1 MKVTPR
7 RIAAASRALQGPL
20 RDALALRSEELSK
33 ELAERHFVV
42 PWDRQRLIGQVQQ
55 ALWSLSEERFALA
68 PREGVRVIERAAQPY
83 ECVEAAWRAL
93 RHGQRVWVD
102 RESGACLGGI
112 ELLRAM
118 GEVLGYGV
126 LRVGEAPG
134 AMDEA
139 VSTWEEVGVD
149 LAPRR
154 VIAVGADADPELA
167 AYVVARA
174 ALRRTGFDPRCVHR
188 VLVAGEQG
196 RFERHL
202 RRLFVGVRIGGPDDP
217 EAFAGP
223 VRPDQAEAF
232 ESDLADWREGSGIA
246 EVCPGGRLEAGRGD
260 AEQMYLAPALFVAD
274 GEELRGPQR
283 DPRGPTLILQ
293 RVAEGGL
300 ETLLRQTLDAVPG
313 PSAWVW
319 VSETKPRLQAA
330 AKDRWVSG
338 ALEVARLPPGL
349 PLPRP

>member
-1 MKVTPR
+1 
-7 RIAAASRALQGPL
+7 L
-20 RDALALRSEELSK
+20 RDALALRSEELST

-68 PREGVRVIERAAQPY
+68 TSEGVRVIERAAQPY
-83 ECVEAAWRAL
+83 ECIEAAWRAL
-93 RHGQRVWVD
+93 RHGQRVFVD
-102 RESGACLGGI
+102 REGEACLGGV

-126 LRVGEAPG
+126 LRVAEAPG
-134 AMDEA
+134 MMEEEL
-139 VSTWEEVGVD
+139 STWEEVGVD
-149 LAPRR
+149 PAPRR
-154 VIAVGADADPELA
+154 VIAVDADADPELA

-202 RRLFVGVRIGGPDDP
+202 RRLFVGVRIGDP
-217 EAFAGP
+217 QDTDAFAGP
-223 VRPDQAEAF
+223 VRPEQAEAF

-246 EVCPGGRLEAGRGD
+246 ELCPGGRLEAGHG
-260 AEQMYLAPALFVAD
+260 ASEQVFLAPALFVAD

-293 RVAEGGL
+293 RVAPDDL
-300 ETLLRQTLDAVPG
+300 ESLLRQTLDAVPG
-313 PSAWVW
+313 PSAWIW
-319 VSETKPRLQAA
+319 ISESKPRIEAA
-330 AKDRWVSG
+330 EKDRWISG